1 METAVKR
8 LYEGL
13 FLVDS
18 TLAAADWQ
26 MVNDTIQ
33 KILDK
38 AGAEVVSFRKWD
50 ERKLTY
56 DIGRA
61 SRGTYLL
68 VYFNC
73 DPLRINEI
81 DRDVQLS
88 ETLMRAMIL
97 RTDRMS
103 PEEIE
108 KPTPAMIAETQAT
121 AEAEQAVDAPASET
135 DGTDSDAEDDID
147 DVDDVDE
154 IEPL

>member
-26 MVNDTIQ
+26 MVNDAIR

-56 DIGRA
+56 DIGRV
-61 SRGTYLL
+61 SRGTYILA
-68 VYFNC
+68 YFNC
-73 DPLRINEI
+73 DTLRVNEI
-81 DRDVQLS
+81 ERDVQLS
-88 ETLMRAMIL
+88 ETLMRVMIL

-103 PEEIE
+103 PDEIE
-108 KPTPAMIAETQAT
+108 KPTPAMIAETQAAEQA
-121 AEAEQAVDAPASET
+121 AEAEAASEAVDAA
-135 DGTDSDAEDDID
+135 DSDDGADLDDDDTAD
-147 DVDDVDE
+147 DV
-154 IEPL
+154 EPL

>member
-26 MVNDTIQ
+26 MVNDTLQ
-33 KILDK
+33 KILGK
-38 AGAEVVSFRKWD
+38 VGAEVVSFRKWD

-56 DIGRA
+56 DIGRV
-61 SRGTYLL
+61 SRGTYILI
-68 VYFNC
+68 YFNC
-73 DPLRINEI
+73 DPLRVNEI
-81 DRDVQLS
+81 ERDVQLS

-103 PEEIE
+103 PGEIE
-108 KPTPAMIAETQAT
+108 KPTPAMIAETQA
-121 AEAEQAVDAPASET
+121 AAEQTDQTADASLPEADNVD
-135 DGTDSDAEDDID
+135 DDTEVE
-147 DVDDVDE
+147 VDDVDE